1 MCMFGDRGQKGG
13 GFTPGVKPVQKRDTT
28 LAQAQTLRK
37 KEDKEAQIGYG
48 TEGKKN
54 IEGLDPNRNPA
65 SSLAI
70 NVPTQPGA
78 GSGGVN
84 TA

>member
-1 MCMFGDRGQKGG
+1 MCLFGSRKTQG
-13 GFTPGVKPVQKRDTT
+13 GFTPGVKPIQQRDTA
-28 LAQAQTLRK
+28 LVPGQELRK
-37 KEDKEAQIGYG
+37 KEDKEAQVGYG

-54 IEGLDPNRNPA
+54 IEGIDPNRNPA